1 MSASLDSRKKVA
13 AITAAVTGTAA
24 AGYYVYDQ
32 FCRRYPKYQ
41 EQLALFD
48 EVGVLM
54 CREQ

>member
-54 CREQ
+54 CRE